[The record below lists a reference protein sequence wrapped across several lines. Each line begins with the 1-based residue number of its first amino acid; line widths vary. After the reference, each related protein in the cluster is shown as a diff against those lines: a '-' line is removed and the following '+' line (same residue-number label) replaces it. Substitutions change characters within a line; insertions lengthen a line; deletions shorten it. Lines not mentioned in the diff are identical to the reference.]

1 MEVMDNSIWP
11 LVFNIVKVAY
21 VFAMIFIVLLVM
33 LENRS
38 PLKAIPWILVLL
50 FVPVLGV
57 VLYAFFGQ
65 NLRKEKIIRRKGLKN
80 HDLISKIAHSQS
92 YKLAEG
98 SMDDMSKLSKNK
110 KLIQLLLTNSSSI
123 LTIGNQVDVLNNG
136 DETFNTIINAIE
148 GAKKSIH
155 LQYYIFDNDGIGR
168 RIVDILKDKA
178 KEGVEVRMIVDD
190 VGSWEL
196 KRSFFKELQSYGI
209 EIFSFLQVR
218 FPLFTSKVNY
228 RNHRKIVVVDGEI
241 GFLGGLNVADR
252 YIKGNPTYG
261 IWRDMHLRIIG
272 DAVNALQSVFF
283 IDWFFVSQQDLAD
296 AKYFPPKEPEGDKL
310 VQIVTSGPDSDWP
323 GIMMAYYQAIS
334 NAKDYVYITTP
345 YFMPGD
351 SILMALKAAAMSGV
365 DVRIIIPEKSDA
377 YFTALCTK
385 SYIKEMLLSG
395 VKFYFYQPGFLHSK
409 MMVVDD
415 SISTIGTT
423 NMDFRS
429 FEQNFEVNAFIYDEQ
444 KATEVKGYFM
454 DDLSLSNQIHYE
466 QWKKRSRRQKAKE
479 SFARLF
485 SPLL

>member
-1 MEVMDNSIWP
+1 MEFIESIPP
-11 LVFNIVKVAY
+11 LVFNIIKVGY
-21 VFAMIFIVLLVM
+21 VFAMLGIVFIVM

-57 VLYAFFGQ
+57 VFFVFFGQ

-80 HDLISKIAHSQS
+80 HDLLSEIAHSQS
-92 YKLAEG
+92 HKLSEG
-98 SMDDMSKLSKNK
+98 SLDDTPLLESNK
-110 KLIQLLLTNSSSI
+110 KLIQLFLNNSSSI

-136 DETFNTIINAIE
+136 EDTFDAIINALE
-148 GAKKSIH
+148 SARHSIH
-155 LQYYIFDNDGIGR
+155 LQYYIFDEDEIGN
-168 RIVDILKDKA
+168 RILDILKQKA
-178 KEGVEVRMIVDD
+178 SEGVEVRMLVDD

-196 KRSFFKELQSYGI
+196 KRPFFKELQSYGI
-209 EIFSFLQVR
+209 EIYSFLTVR
-218 FPLFTSKVNY
+218 FPSLTSKVNY

-241 GFLGGLNVADR
+241 GFLGGLNIADR
-252 YIKGNPTYG
+252 YLKGNPAYG
-261 IWRDMHLRIIG
+261 IWRDMHLRITG

-283 IDWFFVSQQDLAD
+283 IDWYFVSQKDIAD
-296 AKYFPPKEPEGDKL
+296 PKYFPHKKPSGDKL

-323 GIMMAYYQAIS
+323 GIMMGYYQAIA
-334 NAKDYVYITTP
+334 NAKKYVYITTP
-345 YFMPGD
+345 YFMPGE
-351 SILMALKAAAMSGV
+351 SVLMALKASAMGGV

-385 SYIKEMLLSG
+385 SYIKEMLLAG
-395 VKFYFYQPGFLHSK
+395 VKFYLYQPGFLHSK

-415 SISTIGTT
+415 EVCTIGTT

-429 FEQNFEVNAFIYDEQ
+429 FEQNYEVQAFIYDEE
-444 KATEVKGYFM
+444 KTKEVKSYFM
-454 DDLSLSNQIHYE
+454 DDLAHSEPVQLE
-466 QWKKRSRRQKAKE
+466 QWRKRAPWQKAKE

>member
-1 MEVMDNSIWP
+1 MDFIDSIPP
-11 LVFNIVKVAY
+11 LVINIIKVAY
-21 VFAMIFIVLLVM
+21 VFAMLGIVFIVM

-38 PLKAIPWILVLL
+38 PLKAIPWMLVLL

-57 VLYAFFGQ
+57 VFFVFFGQ

-80 HDLISKIAHSQS
+80 HDLLSEIAHSQS
-92 YKLAEG
+92 HKLSEG
-98 SMDDMSKLSKNK
+98 SMDDMPRMENNK
-110 KLIQLLLTNSSSI
+110 KLIQLFLKNSSSI

-136 DETFNTIINAIE
+136 QETFEAIIEALE
-148 GAKKSIH
+148 SAQHSIH
-155 LQYYIFDNDGIGR
+155 LQYYIFDEDEIGNR
-168 RIVDILKDKA
+168 VLDILKEKA
-178 KEGVEVRMIVDD
+178 SKGVEVRMLVDD

-196 KRSFFKELQSYGI
+196 KRSFFKHLQSYGI
-209 EIFSFLQVR
+209 KIYSFLTVR
-218 FPLFTSKVNY
+218 FPSLTSKVNY

-252 YIKGNPTYG
+252 YLKGNPSYG
-261 IWRDMHLRIIG
+261 IWRDMHLRITG

-283 IDWFFVSQQDLAD
+283 IDWYFVSQKDIAD
-296 AKYFPPKEPEGDKL
+296 PKYFPHKKPSGDKL

-323 GIMMAYYQAIS
+323 GIMMGYYQAIA
-334 NAKDYVYITTP
+334 NARKYVYITTP
-345 YFMPGD
+345 YFMPGE
-351 SILMALKAAAMSGV
+351 SVLMALKASAMGGV
-365 DVRIIIPEKSDA
+365 DVRIIIPQKSDA

-385 SYIKEMLLSG
+385 SYIKEMLLAG

-415 SISTIGTT
+415 EVCTIGTT

-429 FEQNFEVNAFIYDEQ
+429 FEQNYEVQAFIYDED
-444 KATEVKGYFM
+444 KAKEVKGYFM
-454 DDLSLSNQIHYE
+454 DDLSNSELIKIE
-466 QWKKRSRRQKAKE
+466 EWRKRPRWQKAKE

>member
-1 MEVMDNSIWP
+1 MDFIDSIPP
-11 LVFNIVKVAY
+11 LVINIVKVAY
-21 VFAMIFIVLLVM
+21 VFAMLAIVFVVM

-38 PLKAIPWILVLL
+38 PLKTIPWMLVLL

-57 VLYAFFGQ
+57 VFFVFFGQ

-80 HDLISKIAHSQS
+80 HDLVREIAHSQS
-92 YKLAEG
+92 SKLAEG
-98 SMDDMSKLSKNK
+98 NMDDMSMVANNK
-110 KLIQLLLTNSSSI
+110 KLIQLFLNNSSSI

-136 DETFNTIINAIE
+136 EATFACILDALKNARQ
-148 GAKKSIH
+148 SIH
-155 LQYYIFDNDGIGR
+155 LQYYIFDEDEIGNQ
-168 RIVDILKDKA
+168 ILDILKEKA
-178 KEGVEVRMIVDD
+178 SKGVEVRMIVDD

-196 KRSFFKELQSYGI
+196 KRPFFKSLQRYGI
-209 EIFSFLQVR
+209 EIYSFLTVR
-218 FPLFTSKVNY
+218 FPSLTSKVNY

-252 YIKGNPTYG
+252 YIKGNPVYG
-261 IWRDMHLRIIG
+261 IWRDMHLRITG

-283 IDWFFVSQQDLAD
+283 IDWYFVSQKDIAD
-296 AKYFPPKEPEGDKL
+296 PKYFPPKNPIGDKA

-323 GIMMAYYQAIS
+323 GIMMGYYQAIA
-334 NAKDYVYITTP
+334 NARKYVYITTP
-345 YFMPGD
+345 YFMPGE
-351 SILMALKAAAMSGV
+351 SVLMALKASAMSGV
-365 DVRIIIPEKSDA
+365 DVRILIPEKSDA

-385 SYIKEMLLSG
+385 SYIKEMLITG

-415 SISTIGTT
+415 ELCTIGTT

-429 FEQNFEVNAFIYDEQ
+429 FEQNYEVNAFIFDEE
-444 KATEVKGYFM
+444 KSIEVKGYFLE
-454 DDLSLSNQIHYE
+454 DQKQSRCINLDE
-466 QWKKRSRRQKAKE
+466 WKKRPRWQKAKE